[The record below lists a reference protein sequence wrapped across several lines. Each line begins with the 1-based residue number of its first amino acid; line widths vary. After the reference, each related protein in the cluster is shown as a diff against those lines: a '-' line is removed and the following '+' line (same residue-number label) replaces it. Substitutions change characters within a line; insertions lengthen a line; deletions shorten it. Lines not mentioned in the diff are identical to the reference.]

1 MSMRVMSA
9 GKGVKYLLSSVVTG
23 DNAGPEALT
32 RYYSQKGTP
41 PGRWMGS
48 DLGAFGDGSIQ
59 AGDTVLEEQ
68 LRALIGRA
76 CDPLTGQPLGRRLAN
91 YKTVEERIDD
101 RIAVLSP
108 ALTTTQKA
116 EAITDITAAVPEA
129 STWAMMILGFLG
141 VGFMAYRRK
150 QNAPTFRVA

>member
-68 LRALIGRA
+68 LRALAHRPVGRA
-76 CDPLTGQPLGRRLAN
+76 GRGCARRA
-91 YKTVEERIDD
+91 
-101 RIAVLSP
+101 A
-108 ALTTTQKA
+108 
-116 EAITDITAAVPEA
+116 TAASP
-129 STWAMMILGFLG
+129 S
-141 VGFMAYRRK
+141 
-150 QNAPTFRVA
+150 P